1 MLLTAPAL
9 HFPPSHQIWR
19 LPVTHLVDKRVVER
33 AETVLLLGILWSAFG
48 ICVLGAFA
56 YDIAHW
62 FGAL

>member
-1 MLLTAPAL
+1 MRPAVI
-9 HFPPSHQIWR
+9 HR
-19 LPVTHLVDKRVVER
+19 VDKRLVER

-62 FGAL
+62 LGAL